1 MACNICNTT
10 DEQAEW
16 RPVRAWEDLYL
27 VSSDGRVYTKRG
39 RKMMKL
45 GHKEY
50 LEVRLSDG
58 APVNTFV
65 HLLVASAFIGP
76 RLADHYECNHI
87 DGVKYHNCVS
97 NLEWLTRNENQHH
110 ALSTGLRRTSLSSDW
125 VPLHYNQGSQQWN
138 AILTEEKVRQIRE
151 IWDNLPDH
159 SQKKREELANQFG
172 MTSNSIQDVIYRRSW
187 THVQ

>member
-1 MACNICNTT
+1 MACSICNTT

-16 RPVRAWEDLYL
+16 RPVKAWEDLYL

-39 RKMMKL
+39 RKVMKF
-45 GHKEY
+45 GRKEY

-58 APVNTFV
+58 APVNMFV

-76 RLADHYECNHI
+76 RPADYYECNHI
-87 DGVKYHNCVS
+87 DGIKYHNCIS
-97 NLEWLTRNENQHH
+97 NLEWLTRAENQDH
-110 ALSTGLRRTSLSSDW
+110 AFRTGLRRTSASPDW
-125 VPLHYNQGSQQWN
+125 VPLHYNQGSRQWN

-151 IWDNLPDH
+151 IWDNSEH
-159 SQKKREELANQFG
+159 SVKKREELASQFG
-172 MTSNSIQDVIYRRSW
+172 MTPTSITDIIYRRSW